1 MLTRLSVLKARTDYC
16 KNYRTKFSVKTLL
29 TGLFIL
35 LPAMSLQA
43 AESTLTLPAAVK
55 RALAENPSLKVF
67 KFREQ
72 AAKGEIDS
80 AGLRPAYEL
89 GVEAENFVGS
99 GNFTGVKQTELTV
112 ALSSVFEMGA
122 KRDAR
127 LEVAG
132 RKLNRVD
139 AQMQLESLE
148 LLGEVTRRYIDVL
161 SAQER
166 VTLAGT
172 ANELAKQAL
181 LEVRKRANAGAT
193 PEAEVRRAE
202 AAAAQAHL
210 AEFSEQKRLAY
221 LKVSLASLW
230 GGAQPD
236 FTVVEGDLYR
246 FGEDASF
253 DALYGRIE
261 QNPQIQMFASEQR
274 LKDAELRL
282 ARSQGTSDVS
292 WSVGVR
298 RFQEVDDTAL
308 VAGFSVPLF
317 AGKRNK
323 GRLISAEAAKNEVGV
338 RREIA
343 LLKLRT
349 QLYHAFSNRQQAIH
363 TADDLRKD
371 IVPALEQALKE
382 TREAYGRGR
391 YSYIDYVS
399 ARQELLSARRTQIDA
414 ATAALRYGA
423 DIEQLIAE
431 PLAASQSAS
440 PELPGQ
446 AQ

>member
-1 MLTRLSVLKARTDYC
+1 MLTRIRVLKTRIDYSKSWRTQ
-16 KNYRTKFSVKTLL
+16 FSVRLFL

-35 LPAMSLQA
+35 LPSMSLQA
-43 AESTLTLPAAVK
+43 ANNTLTLAAAVK
-55 RALAENPSLKVF
+55 RTLAENPSLTVLE
-67 KFREQ
+67 FREQ
-72 AAKGEIDS
+72 AVKGEIES

-89 GVEAENFVGS
+89 GVEAENFSGS
-99 GNFTGVKQTELTV
+99 GNFTGIKQTELTV

-132 RKLNRVD
+132 RKLSRLD
-139 AQMQLESLE
+139 AQLQLESLE

-166 VTLAGT
+166 VVLAGT
-172 ANELAKQAL
+172 ANQLAKQAL
-181 LEVRKRANAGAT
+181 LEVKKRAKAGAT
-193 PEAEVRRAE
+193 PEAEVKRAE

-210 AEFSEQKRLAY
+210 VEFSEQKRLAY

-230 GGAQPD
+230 GGTQPD
-236 FTVVEGDLYR
+236 FTLVEGDLYR

-253 DALYGRIE
+253 EALYGRIE
-261 QNPQIQMFASEQR
+261 QNPQVQVFASEQR

-298 RFQEVDDTAL
+298 RFQQVDDTAL

-317 AGKRNK
+317 SSERNR
-323 GRLISAEAAKNEVGV
+323 GRLISAEAAKNEVEV
-338 RREIA
+338 RKEIA

-440 PELPGQ
+440 QELPGQ